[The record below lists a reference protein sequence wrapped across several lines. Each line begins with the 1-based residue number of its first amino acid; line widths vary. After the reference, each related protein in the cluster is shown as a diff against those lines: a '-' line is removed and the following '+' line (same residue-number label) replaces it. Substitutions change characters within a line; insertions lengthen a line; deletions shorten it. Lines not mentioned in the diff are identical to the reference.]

1 MERNKNFIVGVYSDP
16 DEVVSAVKKIRS
28 NKIKVH
34 EVYSPFAIHG
44 IDEALGY
51 KRSRLPIAAFLF
63 GMTGT
68 LLALTMQFWMMG
80 IDWPMIIG
88 GKNFAALPPFIPVTF
103 ELTVLISALGMVGV
117 FMVASDGSAKRVKSK
132 DFPTQGRYGQGVVA
146 WKLPPKVLVV
156 GMAVEKGTSRATL
169 HLKKLL
175 PKTIRIDDAP
185 LQSRVAR
192 GKSIQKLKA
201 GDRATSLTVP
211 RKPPRLQSKKRKR

>member
-1 MERNKNFIVGVYSDP
+1 MERNKNFILGVYSDP

-44 IDEALGY
+44 IDDALGY

-63 GMTGT
+63 GMLGT

-117 FMVASDGSAKRVKSK
+117 FMVASDLKPYK
-132 DFPTQGRYGQGVVA
+132 
-146 WKLPPKVLVV
+146 KLKLMDTRITDDKHVIAIDL
-156 GMAVEKGTSRATL
+156 GANNGASEEI
-169 HLKKLL
+169 KKLL
-175 PKTIRIDDAP
+175 KESGAEE
-185 LQSRVAR
+185 VNE
-192 GKSIQKLKA
+192 KNFE
-201 GDRATSLTVP
+201 
-211 RKPPRLQSKKRKR
+211 